1 MADQAFPPRQ
11 QIHQPGREAA
21 MQPHPE
27 IDGKTYR
34 PAGKLMD
41 MVAIVSG
48 GDSASDDSRYMTGQV
63 LHPNGG
69 EIING

>member
-1 MADQAFPPRQ
+1 
-11 QIHQPGREAA
+11 

>member
-48 GDSASDDSRYMTGQV
+48 GGDR
-63 LHPNGG
+63 LRR
-69 EIING
+69 